1 MVRRL
6 LLVQGSPELCDDKDY
21 IGNKRAEAAGQMLAL
36 LFEDLFKKF
45 NTELKKEID
54 ATIKKYTVKGMDYD
68 VTKLMNTNSITLGLV
83 NSLSSGNWTVKR
95 FKVEKKGVTQVLNRL
110 SYIAAIG
117 MMTRMESHIEKSRK
131 VSGPRALQP
140 SHWGMLCPSDTP
152 DGENCGLV
160 KSLAL
165 LAHITTE
172 TSEIP
177 VFNLLL
183 SLGLQEISQFSGLE
197 IHSGRL
203 AIVFLNGTIVGIHSK
218 HQQLLSRFKEYRRQG
233 RIGQF
238 VSINYDKVNNFVNVM
253 CDYGRLCRPYVI
265 VKQGVPLLTREHVR
279 KVESKEID
287 FEALVKQ
294 GIIEYMDVNEEDNSY
309 IAMYEHEVNRSLQD
323 RAGDHA
329 HRDSSLQSAGAG
341 GRRDS
346 LSSPQSESAKHLPV
360 RDGQASH
367 WSYRTEPVLE
377 NGHSA
382 LSDRLPS
389 KAAGEDQDDRAHE
402 LRAAASRQQRHGRS
416 HVLQRLRHRR
426 CHHY

>member
-54 ATIKKYTVKGMDYD
+54 ATIKKYSGKGIDYD
-68 VTKLMNTNSITLGLV
+68 VTKMMKTNSITLGLV

-172 TSEIP
+172 TSEVP

-183 SLGLQEISQFSGLE
+183 NLGVQEINQFSGFE
-197 IHSGRL
+197 IHGGKLS
-203 AIVFLNGTIVGIHSK
+203 IVFLNGTIVGVHSNYLM
-218 HQQLLSRFKEYRRQG
+218 LLKRFKEYRRQG

-238 VSINYDKVNNFVNVM
+238 VSINYDKINKFINVS
-253 CDYGRLCRPYVI
+253 CDYGRLCRPYII
-265 VKQGVPLLTREHVR
+265 VKNSVPLLTQAHI
-279 KVESKEID
+279 KKIESKEWG
-287 FEALVKQ
+287 FETLVKK

-309 IAMYEHEVNRSLQD
+309 IAMYEKDVGSDSNLD
-323 RAGDHA
+323 RI
-329 HRDSSLQSAGAG
+329 
-341 GRRDS
+341 
-346 LSSPQSESAKHLPV
+346 
-360 RDGQASH
+360 
-367 WSYRTEPVLE
+367 
-377 NGHSA
+377 
-382 LSDRLPS
+382 
-389 KAAGEDQDDRAHE
+389 
-402 LRAAASRQQRHGRS
+402 
-416 HVLQRLRHRR
+416 
-426 CHHY
+426 

>member
-6 LLVQGSPELCDDKDY
+6 LLVQGNPDLCDDKDY
-21 IGNKRAEAAGQMLAL
+21 IGNKRAEAAGQMLSL

-54 ATIKKYTVKGMDYD
+54 ATIKKYVGKNIDYD
-68 VTKLMNTNSITLGLV
+68 VTKLMKTNSITMGLV

-110 SYIAAIG
+110 SYIASIG

-183 SLGLQEISQFSGLE
+183 NLGIQEVSQFSGLE
-197 IHSGRL
+197 IHSGKL
-203 AIVFLNGTIVGIHSK
+203 AIVFLNGIIVGVHSK
-218 HQQLLSRFKEYRRQG
+218 PAILCQRFKEYRRKG
-233 RIGQF
+233 RVGQF
-238 VSINYDKVNNFVNVM
+238 VSVNYDQINKFINVS

-265 VKQGVPLLTREHVR
+265 VKEGVLLLTREHVR
-279 KVESKEID
+279 KVEAKEWN
-287 FEALVKQ
+287 FETLVTK
-294 GIIEYMDVNEEDNSY
+294 GIVEYLDVNEEDNSY
-309 IAMYEHEVNRSLQD
+309 IALYEKDVYLNITLRSLWT
-323 RAGDHA
+323 R
-329 HRDSSLQSAGAG
+329 
-341 GRRDS
+341 
-346 LSSPQSESAKHLPV
+346 PM
-360 RDGQASH
+360 
-367 WSYRTEPVLE
+367 
-377 NGHSA
+377 
-382 LSDRLPS
+382 
-389 KAAGEDQDDRAHE
+389 
-402 LRAAASRQQRHGRS
+402 
-416 HVLQRLRHRR
+416 
-426 CHHY
+426 